1 MTDPIKKLLKEKEK
15 TYKSYLQNGFTDEN
29 RAQLKANQKEC
40 STFIS
45 QANETYLLKKTI
57 NLMTPSQGQ
66 KDDRQF

>member
-1 MTDPIKKLLKEKEK
+1 MTGPIKKLLKEKEK

-45 QANETYLLKKTI
+45 QAKETYLLKEDNKL
-57 NLMTPSQGQ
+57 NDPLLGP
-66 KDDRQF
+66 KR